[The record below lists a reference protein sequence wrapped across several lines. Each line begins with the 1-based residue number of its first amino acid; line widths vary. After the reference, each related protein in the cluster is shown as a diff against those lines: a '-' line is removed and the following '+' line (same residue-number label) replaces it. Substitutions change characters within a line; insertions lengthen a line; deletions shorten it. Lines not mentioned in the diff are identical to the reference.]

1 AIGLG
6 LVWTLAVEN
15 LVRGFASLLAAI
27 EVLQR
32 FMPGTN
38 AGSVA
43 AAVGVPVQGAP
54 GGTLGVTTTVD
65 GTPGTPAPA
74 APRAVRTPVAGPR
87 ATLVL
92 AAYLVAFTAAAAVLL
107 QRRDVT

>member
-1 AIGLG
+1 
-6 LVWTLAVEN
+6 
-15 LVRGFASLLAAI
+15 VRGFASLLAAI

-65 GTPGTPAPA
+65 GTQ
-74 APRAVRTPVAGPR
+74 

>member
-1 AIGLG
+1 MWGWAGVFLGLLVRGTSLAIGLG
-6 LVWTLAVEN
+6 PVWTLAAEN
-15 LVRGFASLLAAI
+15 LVQGFASLLAAI

-32 FMPGTN
+32 WLPGTD

-43 AAVGVPVQGAP
+43 AAAGVPAQGAP

-65 GTPGTPAPA
+65 GPQ
-74 APRAVRTPVAGPR
+74 

-92 AAYLVAFTAAAAVLL
+92 AVYLVAFTVVAAVLL
-107 QRRDVT
+107 QRRDIT